1 MDQLLLKISSLLK
14 QAVLTLKSSRMSTS
28 TMGRIMTVAPV
39 LDTHIDRNMVV
50 IMIPNIS
57 LEGIKSK

>member
-1 MDQLLLKISSLLK
+1 MLKISSLLK
-14 QAVLTLKSSRMSTS
+14 QPVLTLKSSRMSTS